1 MVTEPVPVD
10 SGSTN
15 PTGTVS
21 ETATSTSLPS
31 VQPGFAASGPA
42 TTTEQ
47 APTYSPTDVMNYLR
61 GMNGKIE
68 NIVTEMQSIRT
79 TVTTQGGP
87 RLDNLEVLQ
96 GRSSPTPAAFESWLQ
111 APPSKATGPSLQ
123 PGVPVH
129 SVAPT
134 SQHAEGSSSKVYPQ
148 PPKVQK
154 ELSSPP

>member
-1 MVTEPVPVD
+1 MTQDRRIPQELSQRQLLRLLYLQFHQV
-10 SGSTN
+10 
-15 PTGTVS
+15 
-21 ETATSTSLPS
+21 
-31 VQPGFAASGPA
+31 GFAASGPA

-129 SVAPT
+129 SVAPI